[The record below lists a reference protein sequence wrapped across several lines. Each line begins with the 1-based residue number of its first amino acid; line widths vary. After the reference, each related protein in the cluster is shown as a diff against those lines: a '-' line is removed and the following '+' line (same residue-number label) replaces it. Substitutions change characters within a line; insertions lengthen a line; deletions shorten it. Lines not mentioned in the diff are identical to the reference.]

1 MKNSKLSPRKL
12 GQQFRAQETIDV
24 ILEATSELLKEKGFK
39 SLSTNKIVEKAGVS
53 IGTLYQYF
61 PSKESV
67 LSFLLQKQFNRTTD
81 EFLKHLDQ
89 IDVKNKTLKQ
99 VIEEILGSLFKHYD
113 VKGPIYKELLFS
125 LVSLES
131 LKFTLQN
138 DERVSKAL
146 LEKMKSFES
155 EIKVENLEK
164 AIFVIIYSLKGVH
177 FGNLFSGKGFSRTDM
192 AKEMT
197 NLIYSYLGHEDK
209 AAH

>member
-24 ILEATSELLKEKGFK
+24 ILEATSQLLKEKGFK
-39 SLSTNKIVEKAGVS
+39 NVSTNKIVEKAGVS

-67 LSFLLQKQFNRTTD
+67 LSFLLEKQFNKTTD
-81 EFLKHLDQ
+81 EFLKHLEQ
-89 IDVKNKTLKQ
+89 IDLNHKSLKQ
-99 VIEEILGSLFKHYD
+99 GIEEILSALFQHYD
-113 VKGPIYKELLFS
+113 VKGPMFKELLFS
-125 LVSLES
+125 VISLES
-131 LKFTLQN
+131 LKFTLKN

-146 LEKMKSFES
+146 LEKMKIFES

-164 AIFVIIYSLKGVH
+164 AIFVIIYCLKGVH
-177 FGNLFSGKGFSRTDM
+177 FGNLFSGKGYSRAEM

-209 AAH
+209 ATH